1 MKKYSRIFG
10 YLGSYKSGI
19 LLYFLFIILSVVFSI
34 VSVGMLMPF
43 LELIFNGDKS
53 TAKELLKDTTNP
65 VVKLI
70 RDALSDSINNSPN
83 RTEGLLNTLGLICI
97 FIVVSIFLKNL
108 FLYLSYYVLNPM
120 KNNVVNRL
128 RSDLYHKIL
137 HLPIGYFTE
146 KRKGDLISRI
156 TNDIGE
162 VEISVVGT
170 LEGWVR
176 DPLSIILNFA
186 FLFYLSPQLTL
197 FLLLFIPVIGF
208 VIGRISRSLKKQ
220 SMDAAIKY
228 GESVS
233 VLDETLSGLRV
244 IKAFNIETLLK
255 NKFFRI
261 NEELLIAKNKIGYRR
276 DLASPMSEFLGVVVF
291 AAILWY
297 GGSRI
302 ISGAIPLEGSAFI
315 GYLALFYN
323 IINPAKSISLAFSNM
338 QKGSAAIGRIEE
350 VLKTPITVDD
360 NVNGK
365 PLQSFN
371 EKIEFRNVSFAYD
384 DAVILDNINLTIE
397 KGKTIALVGSS
408 GAGKSTLADLV
419 PRFHAIPLEGSA
431 FIGYLALFYN
441 IINPAKSI
449 SLAFSNMQKGS
460 AAIGRIEEVL
470 KTPITVDDN
479 VNGKPLQSF
488 NEKIEFRN
496 VSFAYDDAVI
506 LDNIN
511 LTIEKGK
518 TIALV
523 GSSGAGK
530 STLADLVPRFHDVT
544 GGEVLIDGVNI
555 KDYSL
560 QSVRSLMSIVTQEP
574 ILFNDT
580 IANNIRLGKPAATEQ
595 DIVDAA
601 KVANAHSF
609 ITDKEKG
616 YETNIGDRGTK
627 LSGGERQR
635 MTIAR
640 AVIKNPPILIL
651 DEATS
656 SLDTESE
663 RLVQDAINNMM
674 QNRTS
679 IVIAHRLSTIR
690 HADEIIVLQKGR
702 IVERGT
708 HDQLLAQT
716 GFYKRLVEMQEVR

>member
-10 YLGSYKSGI
+10 YLGKYKSGI
-19 LLYFLFIILSVVFSI
+19 FLYFLFIILSVAFSI
-34 VSVGMLMPF
+34 ISVGMLMPF

-53 TAKELLKDTTNP
+53 AMGDLTKESNNP
-65 VVKLI
+65 VIKYI
-70 RDALSDSINNSPN
+70 REALMNSISNSKDN
-83 RTEGLLNTLGLICI
+83 RIDGLLNTLGLICI
-97 FIVVSIFLKNL
+97 LIVVSIFLKNL

-120 KNNVVNRL
+120 KNSVVNTL

-156 TNDIGE
+156 TIDIAE
-162 VEISVVGT
+162 VENSVVGT

-176 DPLSIILNFA
+176 DPLTILINFA
-186 FLFYLSPQLTL
+186 FLFYLSPQLTF
-197 FLLLFIPVIGF
+197 FLLIFIPIIGF

-220 SMDAAIKY
+220 SLEAAIKY

-233 VLDETLSGLRV
+233 VLDETLGGLRV
-244 IKAFNIETLLK
+244 IKAFNIESLLK
-255 NKFFRI
+255 GKFFTI
-261 NEELLIAKNKIGYRR
+261 NDELLKAKNKIGYRR
-276 DLASPMSEFLGVVVF
+276 DLASPVSEFLGVVVF

-302 ISGAIPLEGSAFI
+302 ISGTIPLEGSAFI

-338 QKGSAAIGRIEE
+338 QKGSAAIARIEE

-365 PLQSFN
+365 QLQSFN
-371 EKIEFRNVSFAYD
+371 NKIEFKNVRFSYD
-384 DAVILDNINLTIE
+384 DAVILDNINL
-397 KGKTIALVGSS
+397 V
-408 GAGKSTLADLV
+408 
-419 PRFHAIPLEGSA
+419 
-431 FIGYLALFYN
+431 
-441 IINPAKSI
+441 
-449 SLAFSNMQKGS
+449 
-460 AAIGRIEEVL
+460 
-470 KTPITVDDN
+470 
-479 VNGKPLQSF
+479 
-488 NEKIEFRN
+488 
-496 VSFAYDDAVI
+496 
-506 LDNIN
+506 
-511 LTIEKGK
+511 IEKGK

-560 QSVRSLMSIVTQEP
+560 YSVRSLMSIVTQEP

-580 IANNIRLGKPAATEQ
+580 IANNIRLGKQTASDEEIMQ
-595 DIVDAA
+595 AA
-601 KVANAHSF
+601 KVANAHDF
-609 ITDKEKG
+609 IMHKEVG
-616 YETNIGDRGTK
+616 YKTNIGDRGSK

-635 MTIAR
+635 LTIAR
-640 AVIKNPPILIL
+640 ALIKNPPILIL

-690 HADEIIVLQKGR
+690 HADEIIVLQKGK

-708 HDQLLAQT
+708 HDQLLSQN
-716 GFYKRLVEMQEVR
+716 GFYKRLVEMQEVK